1 MDTTAKGGGTMKML
15 VFSDSH
21 GRADRIVE
29 AIDLHKNNTDV
40 VIFLGD
46 GLSDIEYLRQG
57 YPQIAFYM
65 VKGNCD
71 FFTGS
76 VHSEQVITLDGIR
89 IFITHGHL
97 YGAKSRYES
106 MTYRAAE
113 LGCDAAFFGHTHLAE
128 DNIYDV
134 YDKRIHLFNPGSIG
148 YEGSYGIVNTSK
160 GVLVTSHAKII

>member
-1 MDTTAKGGGTMKML
+1 MKML

-21 GRADRIVE
+21 GRADRIAD
-29 AIDLHKNNTDV
+29 AIDLHKSNTDI

-46 GLSDIEYLRQG
+46 GLSDIEYLKAG
-57 YPQIAFYM
+57 YPNIAFYE

-76 VHSEQVITLDGIR
+76 TRSEQVISVDGIK

-106 MTYRAAE
+106 LTYRAAE
-113 LGCDAAFFGHTHLAE
+113 LDCNAVFFGHTHLIE

-148 YEGSYGIVNTSK
+148 YEGSYGIVNTSN